1 MKLRTW
7 TLEQRLQ
14 QAQRIRQQ
22 KPWQHATGPRTP
34 EGKAVSAK
42 NSLKHG
48 ARSLEIREMARQVT
62 ELKRELHH
70 LVNKQQVWQ
79 VDNVL

>member
-1 MKLRTW
+1 MKLRKW

-22 KPWQHATGPRTP
+22 KPWECSSGPKTS
-34 EGKAVSAK
+34 EGKAISRK

-48 ARSLEIREMARQVT
+48 ARCKDIRDMAHQLA
-62 ELKRELHH
+62 ELKREFKELITY
-70 LVNKQQVWQ
+70 V
-79 VDNVL
+79 

>member
-22 KPWQHATGPRTP
+22 KPWEYSTGPKTTD
-34 EGKAVSAK
+34 GKAISSG
-42 NSLKHG
+42 NSRKHG

-62 ELKRELHH
+62 ELKRALNH
-70 LVNKQQVWQ
+70 LIKFS
-79 VDNVL
+79 